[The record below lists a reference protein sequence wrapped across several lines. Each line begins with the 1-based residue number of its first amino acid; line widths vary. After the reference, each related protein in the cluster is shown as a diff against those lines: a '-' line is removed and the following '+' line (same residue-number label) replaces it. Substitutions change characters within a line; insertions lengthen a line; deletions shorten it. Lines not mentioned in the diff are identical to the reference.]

1 MINLKENELYQEI
14 EIFLNDK
21 KNRRGRSRPKR
32 KNAFSFEHFPAI
44 SK

>member
-1 MINLKENELYQEI
+1 MIEFKENELYQEI

-21 KNRRGRSRPKR
+21 KNRRRRSRTER
-32 KNAFSFEHFPAI
+32 ENAFSFEYFSAI

>member
-1 MINLKENELYQEI
+1 MIEFKENELYQEI

-21 KNRRGRSRPKR
+21 NRRRRSRTER
-32 KNAFSFEHFPAI
+32 ENAFSFEYFSAI